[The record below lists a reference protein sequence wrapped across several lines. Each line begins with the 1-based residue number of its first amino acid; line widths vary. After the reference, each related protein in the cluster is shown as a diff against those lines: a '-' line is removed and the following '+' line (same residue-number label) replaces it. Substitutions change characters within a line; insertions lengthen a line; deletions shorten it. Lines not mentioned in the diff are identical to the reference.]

1 MNPLSWPVLI
11 GTLVVGSP
19 ALYAAQVSGTLSPD
33 VALVRLLICM
43 AGVWLVCSI
52 VAGLVEGAVA
62 ANKVG
67 EEVVDDVVDA
77 TEFPTTEFPAVAG
90 DGFVERTDAA

>member
-1 MNPLSWPVLI
+1 MNPLSWPVVI

-52 VAGLVEGAVA
+52 VASLVEGAVA
-62 ANKVG
+62 ANKADD
-67 EEVVDDVVDA
+67 EVAD
-77 TEFPTTEFPAVAG
+77 TTELPAVAG
-90 DGFVERTDAA
+90 DGFAESTDAA